1 MKKLMLVASA
11 ALMMLPLAAAAR
23 GRSAVFAGPRFYAG
37 PRFVPSYRWFG
48 YGYDNPFYAPYAY
61 RPYGVFRTPNTGDVK
76 LDTKVKDAQV
86 FINGA
91 YAGTAGKLKNMH
103 LRPGSY
109 NIELRAPGLPTYS
122 EKVYVMAGKTV
133 HVNPGFAAEGRR

>member
-23 GRSAVFAGPRFYAG
+23 GFSVVVAGPRFYAG
-37 PRFVPSYRWFG
+37 PRFAPSYRWFG
-48 YGYDNPFYAPYAY
+48 YGYDYPFYGPYAY
-61 RPYGVFRTPNTGDVK
+61 RPYGVFRSPNTGDVK

-86 FINGA
+86 FIDGA

-103 LRPGSY
+103 LRPGNY
-109 NIELRAPGLPTYS
+109 KIELRAPGMPAYS
-122 EKVYVMAGKTV
+122 ERIYVVAGKTL
-133 HVNPGFAAEGRR
+133 HVNPGFEPEARR